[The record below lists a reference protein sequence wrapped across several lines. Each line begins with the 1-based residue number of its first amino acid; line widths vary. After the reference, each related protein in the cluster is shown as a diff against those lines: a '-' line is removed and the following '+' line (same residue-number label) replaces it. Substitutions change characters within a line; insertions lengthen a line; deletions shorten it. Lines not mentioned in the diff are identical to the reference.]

1 MIVALVEVALGKAES
16 HSNTC
21 ALCISAITLSPK
33 LSIDHKPG
41 SITKSPDAASPQAT

>member
-1 MIVALVEVALGKAES
+1 MIVALVEVALDKAES
-16 HSNTC
+16 HSKQ
-21 ALCISAITLSPK
+21 ALLCISAITLSPK